1 MKFLSMKELSRV
13 VQTIRFRL
21 TAAMI
26 GGVILTVL
34 ALVLV
39 NVNSYTNKAH
49 DAAEVQSAAIAKSA
63 SAAYLDFRADR
74 DPKRFQRTMNGLAT
88 DEMVQRVVVLNQI
101 GIPVFDRNRMLNRDD
116 RKTVERDML
125 RSVKADGGT
134 LTVHANDSWKHAQA
148 FRLDEKRQI
157 FVLVT
162 MEAKQFGTLAAEIF
176 GKMKYALLVFLA
188 LTAAGATWLVNC
200 ITTGLKH
207 VERRAA
213 RVAAG
218 DLSTRIEIKGR
229 SEIADLGRSLNKMI
243 DAMQTQMSQIHDLA
257 YMDGTTKL
265 PNRAYFRRELTRT
278 LDLARRNDRQGALL
292 FIDLDGFK
300 KVNDTLGHDAG
311 DLLLREFARRV
322 AMTIRDADMIS
333 RAAEEGESQGGE
345 GDASVARIGGDEF
358 TLLLPELARPDDA
371 AIVSRRIIELLD
383 EPFTVKGQQVF
394 VGASIGISCFP
405 QDGHEAGVL
414 LKNADMAMY
423 AAKAAGKN
431 TYVFFSRDMNVKA
444 HSRMSVETDLR
455 LAVESNEFEVHYQP
469 KVCTTNEQIRG
480 YEALVRWNHPTRGM
494 VSPGEF
500 IPVAEETGLILP
512 IGYWVLE
519 EACRFAHNLHT
530 EGGKL
535 PVAVN
540 VSMAQFERKDFA
552 ERVLEIVDRV
562 GIDPHL
568 LELEIT
574 ESMAM
579 SDTNHAREITE
590 ELRLRGIKFAI
601 DDFGTG
607 YSSLSTITKLPFDV
621 FKIDRSFINQMGDD
635 REAKIIVKTILA
647 MAQSLELETLAEGV
661 ETKEQAE
668 QLGELGCHDAQGFL
682 YAKPMAGKELRKW
695 IKSHEGGNA
704 QATRREADRV

>member
-1 MKFLSMKELSRV
+1 MDFLSYRRWSRSV
-13 VQTIRFRL
+13 HTIRFRL

-26 GGVILTVL
+26 GSVIFTVT

-39 NVNSYTNKAH
+39 NVNTYTQQAH
-49 DAAEVQSAAIAKSA
+49 EAAKTQSASLAGSA
-63 SAAYLDFRADR
+63 AAAYLDFRTDR
-74 DPKRFQRTMNGLAT
+74 DASRFQRTMKGLAT
-88 DEMVQRVVVLNQI
+88 DEMVQRMVVVNQG
-101 GIPVFDRNRMLNRDD
+101 GIPVFDRNRLLNQAD
-116 RKTVERDML
+116 RKIVERNML
-125 RSVKADGGT
+125 RDLRADAQT
-134 LTVHANDSWKHAQA
+134 RTMLADDTWKHAEA
-148 FRLDEKRQI
+148 FDLDETRKI

-162 MEAKQFGTLAAEIF
+162 MEAKSFSTLAKEIV
-176 GKMKYALLVFLA
+176 GNMQVALVAFLI
-188 LTAAGATWLVNC
+188 LTIVAATWIVNC
-200 ITTGLKH
+200 ITVGLKH

-213 RVAAG
+213 SVADG
-218 DLSTRIEIKGR
+218 DLKVRIDIKGK

-243 DAMQTQMSQIHDLA
+243 DAMQAQMSQIHDLA

-265 PNRAYFRRELTRT
+265 PNRAYFRRELSRT
-278 LDLARRNDRQGALL
+278 LDLSRRNDRQGALL

-311 DLLLREFARRV
+311 DLLLKEFARRV
-322 AMTIRDADMIS
+322 ASTIRDADMMS
-333 RAAEEGESQGGE
+333 RLNEEGALEGAD

-358 TLLLPELARPDDA
+358 TLLLPELAKPDDA
-371 AIVSRRIIELLD
+371 AIVSRRIIELLE
-383 EPFTVKGQQVF
+383 EPFTVKGQQVY

-405 QDGHEAGVL
+405 QDGTDPNSL

-444 HSRMSVETDLR
+444 HSRLSVETDLR
-455 LAVESNEFEVHYQP
+455 LAVEAEEFEVHYQP

-480 YEALVRWNHPTRGM
+480 YEALVRWNHPQRGM
-494 VSPGEF
+494 VSPGDF
-500 IPVAEETGLILP
+500 IPIAEETGLIMP

-519 EACRFAHNLHT
+519 EACRFAHAIHQD
-530 EGGKL
+530 GRKL

-552 ERVLEIVDRV
+552 ERVIEIVKRT
-562 GIDPHL
+562 GIDPRL

-579 SDTNHAREITE
+579 SDTNHAREITK
-590 ELRLRGIKFAI
+590 ELRDMGIKFAI

-621 FKIDRSFINQMGDD
+621 FKIDRSFINQMNDD
-635 REAKIIVKTILA
+635 DDAKVIVKTILA

-661 ETKEQAE
+661 ETKEQAD
-668 QLGELGCHDAQGFL
+668 QLGELGCYDAQGFL
-682 YAKPMAGKELRKW
+682 YAKPMRGDDLLRW
-695 IKSHEGGNA
+695 MEDHSGSVKSAAHLDA
-704 QATRREADRV
+704 

>member
-1 MKFLSMKELSRV
+1 MSFLNLKGWSRHL
-13 VQTIRFRL
+13 QTIRFRL
-21 TAAMI
+21 TVAMV
-26 GGVILTVL
+26 GCVVATVVALL
-34 ALVLV
+34 AV
-39 NVNSYTNKAH
+39 NVTSYAH
-49 DAAEVQSAAIAKSA
+49 DARRTAESQASAIA
-63 SAAYLDFRADR
+63 SAAAAAYMDFRQDR
-74 DPKRFQRTMNGLAT
+74 DSKRFQRTMNGLAT
-88 DEMVQRVVVLNQI
+88 DESVHRMVVVNQA
-101 GIPVFDRNRMLNRDD
+101 GIPVFDRNRLLGRSS
-116 RKTVERDML
+116 RKEVERDLL
-125 RSVKADGGT
+125 RAVRAEGG
-134 LTVHANDSWKHAQA
+134 LHVLFAQNAWKHAEA
-148 FRLDEKRQI
+148 FSLDEKRSI

-162 MEAKQFGTLAAEIF
+162 MEAKGFMTLAGEILS
-176 GKMKYALLVFLA
+176 KVHVALIAFLL
-188 LTAAGATWLVNC
+188 LTIAVATWLVNC
-200 ITTGLKH
+200 IMAGLKH
-207 VERRAA
+207 VERRAKK
-213 RVAAG
+213 VADG
-218 DLSTRIEIKGR
+218 DLSARMEIKGR

-243 DAMQTQMSQIHDLA
+243 DAMQSHMSQIHDLA
-257 YMDGTTKL
+257 YTDATTKL
-265 PNRAYFRRELTRT
+265 PNRVFFRRELQRT
-278 LDLARRNDRQGALL
+278 LDLARRNNRKGALL

-311 DLLLREFARRV
+311 DLLLKEFARRV
-322 AMTIRDADMIS
+322 SLTIRDADMIS
-333 RAAEEGESQGGE
+333 RASETGDLDDRN
-345 GDASVARIGGDEF
+345 DASVARIGGDEF

-371 AIVSRRIIELLD
+371 AIVSRRIIELME

-405 QDGHEAGVL
+405 EDGADPGVL

-455 LAVESNEFEVHYQP
+455 LAVEAQEFEVHYQP
-469 KVCTTNEQIRG
+469 KVCTTNEEIKG

-500 IPVAEETGLILP
+500 IPMAEDTGLILP

-519 EACRFAHNLHT
+519 EACRFAKALHG
-530 EGGKL
+530 EGRKL

-552 ERVLEIVDRV
+552 DRVLEILDRT
-562 GIDPHL
+562 GIDPKL

-579 SDTNHAREITE
+579 SDTTHAREITQ
-590 ELRLRGIKFAI
+590 ELRALGIKFAI

-635 REAKIIVKTILA
+635 REARIIVKTILA

-682 YAKPMAGKELRKW
+682 YAKPMSGDALRKW
-695 IKSHEGGNA
+695 IESHEKSDSKAA
-704 QATRREADRV
+704 QLSVECA